1 MLAPVR
7 ADGADPFALAKS
19 LIPAYVQ
26 STDARRISTLMRL
39 QLEAEEWQDAERS
52 AERLTEAYR
61 RTQPERAFSVMPW
74 RIYARARRY
83 RAEGPSWPDALAR
96 AFAELYST
104 LPDREVARTYGWM
117 AGNMDSLRQAL
128 AQAEKSCADE
138 AMDEC
143 GDAAD
148 IIAARQSVIAWE
160 HLQPALQPLLRADLE
175 RRFIVDDKLSIPMPD
190 GGRVAAVLV
199 RPRSSAKATS
209 LLDFTIY
216 ANDFFA
222 TAGAVE
228 MAGLKRAVG
237 GEIREVEDDS
247 GAEVVS
253 VGV

>member
-1 MLAPVR
+1 MVRKFLLGVLLMLAPVR

-148 IIAARQSVIAWE
+148 IIAARQSVIAS
-160 HLQPALQPLLRADLE
+160 
-175 RRFIVDDKLSIPMPD
+175 RRFSRCSAPTSS
-190 GGRVAAVLV
+190 GG
-199 RPRSSAKATS
+199 SSSMTS
-209 LLDFTIY
+209 SPFRCR
-216 ANDFFA
+216 
-222 TAGAVE
+222 TAGA
-228 MAGLKRAVG
+228 
-237 GEIREVEDDS
+237 
-247 GAEVVS
+247 
-253 VGV
+253 